1 MKAFNAI
8 VLTLVIIGGIN
19 WGLVGLFE
27 YNLVDALFGGLNWF
41 TRIVYTL
48 VGIAAICS
56 FKFYNYEG
64 ETERGR

>member
-27 YNLVDALFGGLNWF
+27 YNLVDAIFGGLNWF
-41 TRIVYTL
+41 TRLVYIL
-48 VGIAAICS
+48 VGVSAICA
-56 FKFYNYEG
+56 FTFY
-64 ETERGR
+64 GRNRQKDR